1 MMSLVYQLYNH
12 IQIDTFGLF
21 FQLNNR
27 FEYDNLWRFDMKVC
41 PLGCPR
47 SRFLKIKSQQILVKN
62 TFSVFFV

>member
-41 PLGCPR
+41 TSKFR
-47 SRFLKIKSQQILVKN
+47 YHYIFSRAELIWRKEIRI
-62 TFSVFFV
+62 T